1 MFVGFKGLGDA
12 FDGFEGNGS
21 ELGSEC
27 ASGEPVGIALLRHEC
42 EGYIT
47 RCKIRWST
55 LISEGRTYHRIHH
68 A

>member
-12 FDGFEGNGS
+12 FDGFEGDGS

-47 RCKIRWST
+47 R
-55 LISEGRTYHRIHH
+55 LQN
-68 A
+68 